1 MVIHTQAA
9 KGDTVCMCAS
19 MGMLGM
25 GEFSY
30 DLGFTKMCGT
40 CKMQLAPKGMF
51 GMMMDC
57 GSFLLN
63 YMQGMMGPR

>member
-1 MVIHTQAA
+1 M
-9 KGDTVCMCAS
+9 CMCAS

-25 GEFSY
+25 GEFRY

-40 CKMQLAPKGMF
+40 CKMQLAPRGMG

-57 GSFLLN
+57 VSFLLSFLEGA
-63 YMQGMMGPR
+63 MAPK